1 LRKWTGDATED
12 LNAATISNVQHTV
25 VWYHNESVFYA
36 NDWQKIQWVDEDETA
51 MPQPKGEGASLM
63 VADFVSADYGWLRS
77 PNGEEDTQVLLKPG
91 KTRGGYFMN
100 EDFLRQT
107 KRAMDILQEHHP
119 NKDHVLVFDNATTHL
134 K

>member
-1 LRKWTGDATED
+1 
-12 LNAATISNVQHTV
+12 
-25 VWYHNESVFYA
+25 
-36 NDWQKIQWVDEDETA
+36 
-51 MPQPKGEGASLM
+51 M
-63 VADFVSADYGWLRS
+63 VADFISANYGWLHS